1 MRRVQI
7 VTLSLLYGD
16 LGTSTSPLS
25 LFFDDKMELIGFNE
39 QRHLGNQPQN
49 RHSAISGFHPRWL
62 PALSDARHFLCWPGT
77 LVAGEMGL
85 LHTPPL
91 PGAETLRTG
100 RLYTCIVPVAASCR
114 GLPSGVEP
122 LSPSVKAAVP
132 IVGSPDPLHV
142 LCPEGQ
148 LGCSPGW
155 KTRGL
160 SDQSG

>member
-100 RLYTCIVPVAASCR
+100 RLYLYC
-114 GLPSGVEP
+114 PSGCVLQRLAQRCGTPEPFCQGRRAHRGQPRPTACP
-122 LSPSVKAAVP
+122 LSRGAV
-132 IVGSPDPLHV
+132 GMLS
-142 LCPEGQ
+142 
-148 LGCSPGW
+148 
-155 KTRGL
+155 GL
-160 SDQSG
+160 EDSGT